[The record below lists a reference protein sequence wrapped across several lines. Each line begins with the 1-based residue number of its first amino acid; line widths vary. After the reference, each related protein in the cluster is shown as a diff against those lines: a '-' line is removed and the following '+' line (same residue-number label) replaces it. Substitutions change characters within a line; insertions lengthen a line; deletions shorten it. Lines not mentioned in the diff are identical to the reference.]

1 MHLHDITI
9 RNAGDT
15 DRRALEMLAGL
26 DSTSLRQGTHLVA
39 EAGGVPV
46 AALPIGGGRAIADPF
61 KHTGTA
67 VALLELRRAQLASS
81 ERRSPRRRRRLAAFL
96 LRRPAA
102 AGGC

>member
-1 MHLHDITI
+1 MDPNDITI
-9 RNAGDT
+9 RNSGNT

-26 DSTSLRQGTHLVA
+26 DSAPLRRGAHLVA

-46 AALPIGGGRAIADPF
+46 AALPIAGGRAMADPF
-61 KHTGTA
+61 RHTSTA

-96 LRRPAA
+96 LRRPAP
-102 AGGC
+102 AGC